1 LLLGQP
7 KKIRLII
14 YLILVLSLFYFLY
27 LVRSL
32 LFSFI
37 LAVVITY
44 ILNPTVSA
52 IERKGTPRI
61 WSIVLV
67 YLAVFFIATGI
78 VIYGVPQIVEQLNCL
93 AETIPLYAAQVHD
106 IIESLH
112 TSYIYLGIPDWM
124 KQIIDERIYWLEES
138 LLQIVRNT
146 VDGLI
151 NTAGYVFQILL
162 APILAFYILKDL
174 HLLKEKIVSILPVE
188 WKKDLVNLFKELDHV
203 LGSFIRGYLLVA
215 AIVGVLTVLAMALL
229 GMEFAL
235 MVGIFVG
242 LMELIPYFGP
252 VIGAVPAVALALL
265 ESKWMAIKVTIAFI
279 VIHQLEGY
287 IISPKILGD
296 KVGLHPLV
304 VILSLLV
311 GGKFYGLFGI
321 LLAVPVTAMLRVV
334 VRFIF
339 LRMQSVNL

>member
-7 KKIRLII
+7 KKIRLFI
-14 YLILVLSLFYFLY
+14 YLILAFFLVYFLY
-27 LVRSL
+27 LVRGL

-37 LAVVITY
+37 LGAVITY
-44 ILNPTVSA
+44 VLNPPVSA

-67 YLAVFFIATGI
+67 YLALFFIATGI
-78 VIYGVPQIVEQLNCL
+78 VIYGVPQIVEQLNRL
-93 AETIPLYAAQVHD
+93 AETIPLYAVQVHD

-138 LLQIVRNT
+138 LLQIVRRT

-151 NTAGYVFQILL
+151 NTAGYIFQILL

-174 HLLKEKIVSILPVE
+174 KLIKEKIVSMLPEE
-188 WKKDLVNLFKELDHV
+188 WREGLVNLFKELDQV

-215 AIVGVLTVLAMALL
+215 AVVGVLTALAMALL

-242 LMELIPYFGP
+242 LTELIPYFGP

-265 ESKWMAIKVTIAFI
+265 ESKWMVVKVTIAFL

-304 VILSLLV
+304 VILSLLA
-311 GGKFYGLFGI
+311 GGQFYGLIGM
-321 LLAVPVTAMLRVV
+321 LLAVPVTAMIRVV
-334 VRFIF
+334 VSFIF
-339 LRMQSVNL
+339 LRGEQES